1 MVHADNEAGF
11 VSLLL
16 FPSGPKSGDYHDD
29 MNWSNFE
36 KWVTTQLIPNLPPKS
51 VFLVDNASHHNTKE
65 LGDPT
70 MGTKKGDMIK
80 WIKDRNISL
89 DERLLKPEIYNIVKR
104 HEEASPVYKLNI
116 LLNQYGPTVLSLSPY
131 HPELNPI
138 GKIWAQVKQWVASHN
153 VQAQNL
159 SRKHA

>member
-16 FPSGPKSGDYHDD
+16 FSSGPKSGDYHDD

-51 VFLVDNASHHNTKE
+51 VLVVDNASYHNTKE
-65 LGDPT
+65 LRDPT

-80 WIKDRNISL
+80 WVSV

-116 LLNQYGPTVLSLSPY
+116 LLNQYGPSLHTIP
-131 HPELNPI
+131 N
-138 GKIWAQVKQWVASHN
+138 
-153 VQAQNL
+153 
-159 SRKHA
+159 